1 MNRLVTRKSEVSA
14 RFPQRIR
21 RGLTCLMF
29 GCCTAVLLF
38 VGDAVNADENDLVK
52 VTDLRTRKGGED
64 WPSFLG
70 PRGNGTSSE
79 TGILKDW
86 KTKQPPIVWTK
97 KLGTS
102 YGIGATSQGR
112 YFQFCRHADQERV
125 TCYNAETGS
134 EIWQWEA
141 PVDYRDMYGYN
152 DGPRTSPVV
161 DDDRVYVLGVAGRLA
176 CLETMT
182 GRLVWEHQ
190 TNEEYQVVPNF
201 FGVGSTPI
209 VVGENLWV
217 MIGGSTAES
226 ANRAAGELSDVKGS
240 GTGVIAF
247 DKRSGKEVFRCS
259 RELASYASPIQ
270 TPHLSQQGI
279 DLLFFMRGGL
289 LGVNARAGTETFFEP
304 WRSSTMESVNAACPV
319 VQGNE
324 ILISE
329 TYSIGSQLLRVENGK
344 ASSVWKDGPRQ
355 REQSFRAHWATPIL
369 VDGYLY
375 GCSGR
380 NQPDADLR
388 CIRWSDGKV
397 MWAARTHERMSL
409 LHVDG
414 HLVVLGEDGRL
425 MLLKVNPEKP
435 EVVGELDLYGTNDK
449 IDGTP
454 LLSAPCWAAPILSHG
469 LLYVRGNDRVVCMEL
484 IAKP

>member
-14 RFPQRIR
+14 RFPQGLL
-21 RGLTCLMF
+21 RGLSCLMF

-38 VGDAVNADENDLVK
+38 VGDAVNAEENGLVK
-52 VTDLRTRKGGED
+52 VTDLRTRKGGDD

-134 EIWQWEA
+134 ELWRWEA
-141 PVDYRDMYGYN
+141 PVNYRDMYGYN

-217 MIGGSTAES
+217 MIGGSTAET
-226 ANRAAGELSDVKGS
+226 ANRSAGELSDVKGS

-247 DKRSGKEVFRCS
+247 DKRTGKEVFRCS

-304 WRSSTMESVNAACPV
+304 WRSSTLESVNAACPV

-329 TYSIGSQLLRVENGK
+329 TYSIGSQLLKVENGK
-344 ASSVWKDGPRQ
+344 ASSIWKDGLRQ
-355 REQSFRAHWATPIL
+355 RDQSFRAHWATPIL

-414 HLVVLGEDGRL
+414 HFVVLGEDGRL

-449 IDGTP
+449 VDGTP

-484 IAKP
+484 IPKP